1 MATGT
6 VCGKLGSF
14 VIRIC
19 RLVEIGQVTAYT
31 SVGRI
36 VVIAVVAAGTV
47 VGNGCMRAIKGVVIV
62 VYPKSSRCPAGGC
75 GVATCT
81 VGTEP

>member
-6 VCGKLGSF
+6 VRGKLCSF

-19 RLVEIGQVTAYT
+19 GLVKISQVTTHT
-31 SVGRI
+31 SIGRV
-36 VVIAVVAAGTV
+36 VVIAVVAGSTV
-47 VGNGCMRAIKGVVIV
+47 VGNGGMRAIKGVVIV
-62 VYPKSSRCPAGGC
+62 VYPKSSRCPASGC
-75 GVATCT
+75 GVATCA